1 MFIFKFV
8 AFVSALIHGNVS
20 PDEVVLVKI
29 HLINFVLYFGYNNLA
44 LVGAFGKRAGG
55 KLGKI
60 FWPRQILCQ
69 MPKSTSIFGFC
80 KVFGASDPPNEKF
93 ANKKILQGKANT
105 HLLLWFFRWWPI
117 PDFFLIYFCPFKTI
131 SGRLKND

>member
-1 MFIFKFV
+1 M
-8 AFVSALIHGNVS
+8 GN
-20 PDEVVLVKI
+20 
-29 HLINFVLYFGYNNLA
+29 NNLA
-44 LVGAFGKRAGG
+44 FVGAFGKRAGG

-105 HLLLWFFRWWPI
+105 HLLLWFFRLHQT
-117 PDFFLIYFCPFKTI
+117 DLCL
-131 SGRLKND
+131 LKNNGLAHLDDLKSTAIATNGPNSLNIKLKHLWSSFVVFN